1 MAHFKQQVSDKRLL
15 ANREFV
21 GASVRGSGE
30 QLVGVVLGGSG
41 LESVQTQ
48 REIVALVRVI

>member
-1 MAHFKQQVSDKRLL
+1 MQQVLTQRSL
-15 ANREFV
+15 ANPEFV

-30 QLVGVVLGGSG
+30 QSVGVVLGGSG

-48 REIVALVRVI
+48 REIVGLVRAT